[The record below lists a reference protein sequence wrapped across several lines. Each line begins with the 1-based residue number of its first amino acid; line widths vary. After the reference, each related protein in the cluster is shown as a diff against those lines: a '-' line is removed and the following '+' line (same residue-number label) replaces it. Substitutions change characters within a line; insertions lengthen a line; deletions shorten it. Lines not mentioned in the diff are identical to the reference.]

1 MKTRNILLVF
11 MIMILSG
18 CSSLSASLV
27 GTTGPKVVFETDS
40 GTYAYTV
47 GVADSYEERRVGLM
61 YQENLDEDKGM
72 IFVFAKK
79 QTFNFW
85 MTNTLIDL
93 DMIFIDEDNN
103 VVDFIENAEPCKV
116 EKCPHYSPKTE
127 ALYVLEVNGGQAE
140 KIGLEIGDKVKFENV
155 LTDNL

>member
-1 MKTRNILLVF
+1 
-11 MIMILSG
+11 MILSG

-27 GTTGPKVVFETDS
+27 GSSGPTVTFETDS
-40 GTYAYTV
+40 GAHEYIV
-47 GVADSYEERRVGLM
+47 DVADDYEERKIGLM
-61 YQENLDEDKGM
+61 YQEKIDDDKGM

-79 QTFNFW
+79 DKLNFW
-85 MTNTLIDL
+85 MKNTLIHL
-93 DMIFIDEDNN
+93 DMIFIDEDKK

-116 EKCPHYSPKTE
+116 EKCPHYSAKTE

-140 KIGLEIGDKVKFENV
+140 KIGLKIGDKVKFENV